1 MNPGWCSIAEKCNS
15 FLLSSCEAFMAVI
28 IQVEVFWFM
37 TPSKVVVGYQG
48 FGDPCYVH
56 LHVAL
61 KMDL

>member
-1 MNPGWCSIAEKCNS
+1 
-15 FLLSSCEAFMAVI
+15 MAVI